1 MLCRSCVFCKIQSQ
15 ELVDLEHGK
24 AGFFIYMTSNIEGCN
39 VHNAFWHDVKTTWVN
54 GNIRFD
60 ISVTTYNLVY
70 NIKGRSCRKI
80 GMVVWK
86 SDTGG
91 GV

>member
-1 MLCRSCVFCKIQSQ
+1 MS
-15 ELVDLEHGK
+15 
-24 AGFFIYMTSNIEGCN
+24 TTP
-39 VHNAFWHDVKTTWVN
+39 FWHDVETIWVN